1 MLTRHIASAVFLA
14 MGLLAGCASAPIQL
28 HDQPGGEGATA
39 LIILPEQIEVATVN
53 GLEISGAGGLLR
65 RGDTTLEVAPGRYE
79 LVAYYREL
87 WEKGDHHDMFR
98 SDPALFIVEAEA
110 GHRYRLD
117 YTRPANLPEAEAL
130 AKDFR
135 GWVEDLETGARTPS
149 QDSGLQF
156 RKGLIPA
163 ATFDSTLVPSAGT
176 GGARQSVAPLASP
189 ADAAPVP
196 SATVASS
203 PQPASATPAP
213 PADLRQANT
222 AAAGNPEAEDWL
234 ALMKTW
240 WSEASKDE
248 RREFLR
254 WVSERP

>member
-1 MLTRHIASAVFLA
+1 MLTRHVAFSVFLA
-14 MGLLAGCASAPIQL
+14 LGLLAGCASAPIQL
-28 HDQPGGEGATA
+28 HEQPGGEGETA

-53 GLEISGAGGLLR
+53 GLEISGASGLLR
-65 RGDTTLEVAPGRYE
+65 RGDTTLEVIPGRYE
-79 LVAYYREL
+79 LVAFYREL
-87 WEKGDHHDMFR
+87 WEKGDHHDMLR
-98 SDPALFIVEAEA
+98 SDPALFVVEAEA

-117 YTRPANLPEAEAL
+117 YTRPTTLPEAEVL
-130 AKDFR
+130 AQDFG

-156 RKGLIPA
+156 RRGLVPA

-189 ADAAPVP
+189 AASAPPPSAAVASAPQAASAAPVP
-196 SATVASS
+196 PVDSR
-203 PQPASATPAP
+203 QPGA
-213 PADLRQANT
+213 
-222 AAAGNPEAEDWL
+222 AAAGSPQAEDWL

-240 WSEASKDE
+240 WREASQDE